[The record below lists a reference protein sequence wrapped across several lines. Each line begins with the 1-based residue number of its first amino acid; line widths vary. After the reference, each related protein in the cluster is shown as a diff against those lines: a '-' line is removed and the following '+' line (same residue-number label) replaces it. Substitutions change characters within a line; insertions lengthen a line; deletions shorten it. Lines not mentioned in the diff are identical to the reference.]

1 MLLYFFCSSWEEF
14 PPSADTVFTSFYLH
28 VTTSERLRGWD
39 DSRRGH
45 PAATTAQVSGP
56 CVFSAEEQRGWLTL
70 SRDADVIL
78 ISLGSNSLNFPSPS
92 SPPQLNIT
100 FPLKLPRSNRSHS
113 SLFPS
118 PLKLQRVMHFT
129 ASLQHFPNCTRWPD
143 THTHT
148 QYCWMPVWVELS
160 EREGHK
166 QIKMSPGWSGEHAV
180 TKQVKIQIQL
190 GEGCSRRWIHV
201 AFIGEYSQINLNSLY
216 LESPLKSRLHQSTI
230 QEGSSFKHQYL

>member
-1 MLLYFFCSSWEEF
+1 MCRSAPSSACCVLVSLILLYFFCSSWEEF
-14 PPSADTVFTSFYLH
+14 PLSADTVFTSFYLH

-148 QYCWMPVWVELS
+148 HTRSIAGCQFE
-160 EREGHK
+160 
-166 QIKMSPGWSGEHAV
+166 WSFLNVKV
-180 TKQVKIQIQL
+180 TNKLKCHLVGQV
-190 GEGCSRRWIHV
+190 
-201 AFIGEYSQINLNSLY
+201 NT
-216 LESPLKSRLHQSTI
+216 P
-230 QEGSSFKHQYL
+230 